1 MQFKD
6 FVFPHEP
13 SKLEVGAVN
22 RLGVGHCP
30 GYGPVIQELGV
41 QQRVITG
48 EGAFFGPEAGDQYRR
63 LEELFFQQTPGRLVL
78 PGHTAVT
85 AHFSKLGWLG
95 EGDGQVIRYS
105 FEFLERPGASWAGQE
120 G

>member
-13 SKLEVGAVN
+13 AKLEVGAVN

-48 EGAFFGPEAGDQYRR
+48 EGAFFGP
-63 LEELFFQQTPGRLVL
+63 
-78 PGHTAVT
+78 
-85 AHFSKLGWLG
+85 
-95 EGDGQVIRYS
+95 
-105 FEFLERPGASWAGQE
+105 
-120 G
+120 